1 MADGHD
7 NENTFLPSQRR
18 RDDARA
24 QGQFAYSP
32 ELNNSLLLFA
42 GALGL
47 WWGGL
52 ALAQG
57 LSHDFRAHVMA
68 ARVEM
73 SVDEAQALFVEL
85 FGRGLQLAGSLMAG
99 LFVVSLVS
107 NIGQAGVHINTES
120 LGPKWEKLNPAENWQ
135 RLLSMEG
142 LTRGGFS
149 LAKVVLIGTVVWWT
163 LSGRVEQIVTFGEQD
178 LATIVATVW
187 GLGANLLVT
196 TSALLLV
203 IGASD
208 YGLQWFRNEKKLMMS
223 REDVK
228 REHKDDE
235 GDPLMVAKRKQRAR
249 EIAMQNRMLE
259 EVPKAT
265 TIISNPTH
273 FAVALRF
280 EPGRTNAPIVIAKG
294 RDQFALLIMA
304 RARRHGIPVIQR
316 KPLAQAIY
324 KTVGVGQEIPQALY
338 LAVSE
343 VLNYV
348 SGLRGTRA

>member
-32 ELNNSLLLFA
+32 ELNSSLLLFA
-42 GALGL
+42 GAFGL

-52 ALAQG
+52 TLAQG
-57 LSHDFRAHVMA
+57 LSHDFRSHVLA

-73 SVDEAQALFVEL
+73 SVDEAQSLFVEL
-85 FGRGLQLAGSLMAG
+85 FGRGLQLAGALMGG
-99 LFVVSLVS
+99 LFAVSLAS
-107 NIGQAGVHINTES
+107 NLGQAGVHINAES
-120 LGPKWEKLNPAENWQ
+120 LGPKWERLNPAENWQ

-142 LTRGGFS
+142 LTRGGIS
-149 LAKVVLIGTVVWWT
+149 LAKIVLIGSVVWWV
-163 LSGRVEQIVTFGEQD
+163 LSGREDQIVSLGEQQ

-187 GLGANLLVT
+187 GLGAELLVS
-196 TSALLLV
+196 TSAVLLV
-203 IGASD
+203 VGASD
-208 YGLQWFRNEKKLMMS
+208 YGIQWFRNEKKLMMS
-223 REDVK
+223 REDAK

-235 GDPLMVAKRKQRAR
+235 GDPRLVAKRKQRAR
-249 EIAMQNRMLE
+249 EIAMQTRMLE

-265 TIISNPTH
+265 TVISNPTH
-273 FAVALRF
+273 FAIALRF
-280 EPGRTNAPIVIAKG
+280 EAGRMNAPVVIAKG

-316 KPLAQAIY
+316 KPLAQALY
-324 KTVGVGQEIPQALY
+324 KTVGVGQEIPQALF

-348 SGLRGTRA
+348 FMLRGARA